1 MSTMTTE
8 KLRDD
13 VLEIRKQLRAGT
25 ISNTVAR
32 SLIMAA
38 KVELDTL
45 KAEMEA
51 ARLGA
56 AFETVQYHSND
67 RSKDQIRR
75 VA

>member
-1 MSTMTTE
+1 MTTMTTE
-8 KLRDD
+8 KLRDE
-13 VLEIRKQLRAGT
+13 VLTIRRELRAGA

-56 AFETVQYHSND
+56 AFESLEYHSND
-67 RSKDQIRR
+67 RTKTDRR
-75 VA
+75 LAA

>member
-1 MSTMTTE
+1 MVTMTTE
-8 KLRDD
+8 KLRDE
-13 VLEIRKQLRAGT
+13 VLAIRRELRAGA

-38 KVELDTL
+38 KVELETL

-56 AFETVQYHSND
+56 AFESVEYHSTD
-67 RSKDQIRR
+67 RPKTSPRL

>member
-1 MSTMTTE
+1 MTTMTTE
-8 KLRDD
+8 KLRDE
-13 VLEIRKQLRAGT
+13 VLTIRKKLMEGT

-38 KVELDTL
+38 KVELDTI

-56 AFETVQYHSND
+56 AFDAVSYHSSD
-67 RSKDQIRR
+67 RTQGNLR
-75 VA
+75 VVA